1 MWGGEETSV
10 ITLAVLVL
18 DPTAQATE
26 SVIQS
31 LTFAHVTKVGL
42 AKDVKSLTV
51 QDPLTVFNEDYAT
64 PLLIP
69 LSVKTAPRAGWDQ
82 HAMIPVYTV
91 NRFQWTAVTAF
102 VSQAGLV

>member
-1 MWGGEETSV
+1 M

-18 DPTAQATE
+18 DPTAQAME

-51 QDPLTVFNEDYAT
+51 QDPLIVLNEDYAT
-64 PLLIP
+64 PL
-69 LSVKTAPRAGWDQ
+69 
-82 HAMIPVYTV
+82 
-91 NRFQWTAVTAF
+91 
-102 VSQAGLV
+102 